1 MKVLSLLLLRI
12 TSGLLMVLWGLDKLV
27 NPDHAMFVSD
37 TFYLGLFSLQ
47 WLLQLFG
54 VFQVLL
60 GLVIMVGFQR
70 QFAYPVLLLI
80 NTFSMLAVWRSIVDP
95 LGFFFEGS
103 KRLFFPSLII
113 FSAVLVL
120 IAFREHDTMTL
131 NRYRSSSNPNS

>member
-12 TSGLLMVLWGLDKLV
+12 ASGLLMVLWGLDKLV
-27 NPDHAMFVSD
+27 NPDHAMFVSN
-37 TFYLGLFSLQ
+37 TFYMGLFSLQ

-54 VFQVLL
+54 VFEVLF
-60 GLVIMVGFQR
+60 GVVIVAGFQR
-70 QFAYPVLLLI
+70 QFTYPLLLAI

-113 FSAVLVL
+113 VSAVLVL
-120 IAFREHDTMTL
+120 IAFREHDTVTL
-131 NRYRSSSNPNS
+131 DRYRSSSNQNS